1 VARDDTGKVTLD
13 DNGAQRRRNDAI
25 TLATSKSSSSG
36 TVRRRSKAEPPKT
49 LSWDDLVDPDV
60 DKTQPRANESI
71 HSRVI
76 DISEDE
82 IDIDPDDFR
91 DTGDPK
97 NVDKIVV
104 EKILAK
110 QRGEEV
116 IDINGKLFHKVPAR
130 SSTSMSVQLGK
141 DALGIE
147 DDHDEPSLEGVDFD
161 VDDED
166 DKEYDVNDL
175 HVEDDVEDQEDETPI
190 SLTRVEDDKKSK
202 KPQLDGRSG
211 HKMESRF
218 SELMNRANTLSA
230 GGPDGPSMYMPPRLG
245 GPVPVTEMGGV
256 HAPQRSPDDGTIM
269 NVREWTS
276 QFKYT
281 AEQEYVRIQREHPAV
296 YAGYSA
302 KGWLCDAYESFDES
316 YLANVWGGGTYRLT
330 AFQGVDRSRPSATGV
345 VVINGVPKAYR
356 GSDGSPVAFPEVP
369 NPGGL
374 PGLNRPPPANA
385 QQSIINGQMQMPI
398 AGMSF
403 VPQMTPMGAF
413 GVANANPGMS
423 AADVLA
429 LAKQASED
437 SASRNQNHLAFDAIN
452 KMTQQFQEQQSR
464 TVDVV
469 SESAQKLIEPLQRTI
484 EMYKATLEDNQ
495 RKHASELDAL
505 YRQHQLNLDR
515 VREDFKAQNEAT
527 RLQYDQ
533 MLTQSR
539 NDATARENANR
550 DQTVARE
557 NYAREQY
564 NFNIQALTR
573 ELDNIRS
580 SRVTELESLRN
591 QLTLDATAREARA
604 IETAK
609 MFYEGRISA
618 LQEQLR
624 SVEALSNTRI
634 TDIKESGSIQLSMTQ
649 QMQNNLLSSKDMEIN
664 RLQSELNMVR
674 MEVAELRDKSDP
686 LKAIAG
692 AVSFKKQF
700 DELTGNGPAPVE
712 EEPKNFLGML
722 AKYGPSINSNLIA
735 PVMDPVKKAID
746 AAKQDTETKVEMQR
760 LALQQRQQEIEV
772 RQMMINQQQAEQT
785 QQAQQAA
792 INQQFR
798 AGQLQNTAPVV
809 APVSVPQVRPQ
820 AVAPVQLQ
828 PHPQPQP
835 QPQLQAQ
842 PQPQTEPIEGHDQ
855 ETEKNLIEFLSNA
868 LDNNTSITDI
878 MHQISMGRSLGV
890 ISDTTYQAFIEVPE
904 KDIVETIKASAITL
918 GKPRLAS
925 PRGEKFLYDIL
936 KELRSGK

>member
-1 VARDDTGKVTLD
+1 MPRDDNGKVTLD

-25 TLATSKSSSSG
+25 TLATSKSSSSD
-36 TVRRRSKAEPPKT
+36 TVRRRAKQEQPKT
-49 LSWDDLVDPDV
+49 LSWDDLVDPDI
-60 DKTQPRANESI
+60 DKTQPRANESLQ
-71 HSRVI
+71 SRII

-82 IDIDPDDFR
+82 IDIDPDDLK

-116 IDINGKLFHKVPAR
+116 IDVNGKPFYKVPVK
-130 SSTSMSVQLGK
+130 SPPSVSVQLGK
-141 DALGIE
+141 DVLGIE
-147 DDHDEPSLEGVDFD
+147 DDEEPHLEDGEFD

-166 DKEYDVNDL
+166 DKEYDVDDL
-175 HVEDDVEDQEDETPI
+175 HVEDEEDETPI
-190 SLTRVEDDKKSK
+190 TLTRIKDASK
-202 KPQLDGRSG
+202 PSKPQLEGRSVK
-211 HKMESRF
+211 HMESRF
-218 SELMNRANTLSA
+218 AELMSRANTLTA
-230 GGPDGPSMYMPPRLG
+230 GGPDGPSMPMPRLG
-245 GPVPVTEMGGV
+245 GAVTEMGGV

-356 GSDGSPVAFPEVP
+356 GSDGNPVPFPEVP

-374 PGLNRPPPANA
+374 PGLNRPPPATN
-385 QQSIINGQMQMPI
+385 QQNQHGMMNGQMQMPI
-398 AGMSF
+398 AGMPF
-403 VPQMTPMGAF
+403 VSQMSPMGAF

-484 EMYKATLEDNQ
+484 EMYKATLEENQ

-515 VREDFKAQNEAT
+515 VREDFKAQNDAT

-539 NDATARENANR
+539 NDATSRENANR
-550 DQTVARE
+550 EQAVARE

-564 NFNIQALTR
+564 NFNVQALTR
-573 ELDNIRS
+573 ELENIRS

-604 IETAK
+604 TETAK

-624 SVEALSNTRI
+624 SVESLSNTRI
-634 TDIKESGSIQLSMTQ
+634 TDIKESGNIQLSMTQ
-649 QMQNNLLSSKDMEIN
+649 QMQSNLLSSKDMEIN

-674 MEVAELRDKSDP
+674 MEVGELRDKSDP

-700 DELTGNGPAPVE
+700 DELTGNVPPPPVVE

-760 LALQQRQQEIEV
+760 LALQQRQQEIDV
-772 RQMMINQQQAEQT
+772 RQMVMNQQQQQQAYQQA

-792 INQQFR
+792 INEQFR
-798 AGQLQNTAPVV
+798 AGQLQTTVPVV
-809 APVSVPQVRPQ
+809 APVPVPQPRPQ
-820 AVAPVQLQ
+820 TVTPV
-828 PHPQPQP
+828 
-835 QPQLQAQ
+835 Q
-842 PQPQTEPIEGHDQ
+842 PQPQTEPQAQAIEGHDQ

-868 LDNNTSITDI
+868 LDNNATIPDI
-878 MHQISMGRSLGV
+878 MGQISMGRTLGV
-890 ISDTTYQAFIEVPE
+890 ISDTTYQAFMEVPE
-904 KDIVETIKASAITL
+904 RDIVETLKASAIAL
-918 GKPRLAS
+918 GKTRLAS